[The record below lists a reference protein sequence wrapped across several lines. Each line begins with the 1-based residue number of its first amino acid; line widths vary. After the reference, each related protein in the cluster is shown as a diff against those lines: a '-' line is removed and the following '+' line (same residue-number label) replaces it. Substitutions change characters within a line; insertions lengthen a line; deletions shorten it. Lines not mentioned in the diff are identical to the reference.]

1 MEGIVSEHEMKIRVF
16 AEENEFHVQSL
27 RKKVLASSFSSS
39 SSLCSQQYLLVL
51 LYVFVL
57 FVGADII
64 RPSSSTV
71 ESFCWLAELTW
82 RCNCT
87 RILRLIKY
95 ALQKRKK
102 YQFERINV
110 NGIVDFREILI

>member
-87 RILRLIKY
+87 RILRFNKIRI
-95 ALQKRKK
+95 AEKK
-102 YQFERINV
+102 KIS
-110 NGIVDFREILI
+110 I